1 MSKIIVSAGCSFAR
15 GEGLM
20 RKQQRYADVIASQYG
35 YTVFDVSMCGASN
48 EHIASCGVYGVQKI
62 LQSAA
67 PSNIVMLVGW
77 TEQARMEY
85 WNPKINVF
93 RTAMTAR
100 ALHPKALEKP
110 DVQQEQAL
118 YEFIAHNMWSPAY
131 GYYKLLH
138 AFNYLNLFCEQRGV
152 QVINVANLE
161 VFKILLPPTRQKA
174 YATDNNPSFFTQS
187 MLTKTQ
193 QIKFDKLFLKG
204 VSLSEM
210 VAANNREYTISIT
223 DAHPNRKAHS
233 IWAERIINENRDIL
247 GTQLRSS

>member
-35 YTVFDVSMCGASN
+35 YTVFDVSMCAASN

-62 LQSAA
+62 LQSTA
-67 PSNIVMLVGW
+67 PGNIVMLVGW

-100 ALHPKALEKP
+100 ALHPEVLEKP

-118 YEFIAHNMWSPAY
+118 YEFVAHNMWSPAY

-138 AFNYLNLFCEQRGV
+138 AFNYLNSFCELRGV
-152 QVINVANLE
+152 QVINVANLK
-161 VFKILLPPTRQKA
+161 VFRIPLPPTKQKA

-193 QIKFDKLFLKG
+193 QDKFDKLFLKEA
-204 VSLSEM
+204 SLGEI
-210 VAANNREYTISIT
+210 VAANNKEYKVSYK
-223 DAHPNRKAHS
+223 DHHPNEKAH
-233 IWAERIINENRDIL
+233 ILWAERIINENKDIL
-247 GTQLRSS
+247 GS